1 MVIFGTRPEIIK
13 LSALVKLA
21 AEAPGVDL
29 EIIHTGQHYS
39 YSLSERFLEDLDL
52 PHIQVDIAVGSME
65 RLDQVRKMVHGLT
78 PELERA
84 RPDFVVVQGD
94 TNSTL
99 AGAVTARNL
108 GAGVAHVEAGLRCF
122 DPLMTEEV
130 NRVAVD
136 RISDVLFA
144 PTPVSVQNMLAEG
157 HDRARIHMVGNTV
170 VEVVTLGLEHAAA
183 HSSIVDDMGLEPEAY
198 ILVTAHRQ
206 ENVDD
211 EPRLRD
217 LVTALQRIELPM
229 VYPVHPRTCE
239 RMVEFELLHVLEAIP
254 NLTLTDPLSYF
265 DFLELAR
272 QSRMLISDSGGIQE
286 ECTIFKRPV
295 VVVRDCTERPEIMG
309 VYGDV
314 VGSNPHAIVAAVQR
328 IDRDYADIIAVLHRT
343 PTPYGDG
350 KASERILETLQAMS
364 SPPPR
369 GG

>member
-1 MVIFGTRPEIIK
+1 MKIAVIFGTRPEIIK

-39 YSLSERFLEDLDL
+39 YNLSERFLEDLDL

-65 RLDQVRKMVHGLT
+65 RLDQVRKMVGGLT

-84 RPDFVVVQGD
+84 RPEVVVVQGD

-99 AGAVTARNL
+99 AGAIAGRNL
-108 GAGVAHVEAGLRCF
+108 GIPVAHVEAGLRCF
-122 DPLMTEEV
+122 DPLMTEEI
-130 NRVAVD
+130 NRIAVD
-136 RISDVLFA
+136 RISDMLFA
-144 PTPVSVQNMLAEG
+144 PTTVAVQNMLAEG

-170 VEVVTLGLEHAAA
+170 VEVVTLGLEHASV
-183 HSSIVDDMGLEPEAY
+183 HSSIVDDMGLEPEHY

-217 LVTALQRIELPM
+217 LVTALGRIAIPM

-239 RMVEFELLHVLEAIP
+239 RIVEFELLHVLEAIG

-272 QSRMLISDSGGIQE
+272 QSRMIISDSGGIQE
-286 ECTIFKRPV
+286 ECTVFKKPI
-295 VVVRDCTERPEIMG
+295 VVVRENTERPEILG
-309 VYGDV
+309 IYGDV
-314 VGSNPHAIVAAVQR
+314 VGSNPHAIVAAVGR
-328 IDRDYADIIAVLHRT
+328 IDSNYGDIIAELHRT

-350 KASERILETLQAMS
+350 KASERILETILAHF
-364 SPPPR
+364 P
-369 GG
+369 